1 MIRTFRRYIP
11 IIVALTISAAVS
23 HALPAG
29 EDGNKRSEETNLL
42 IIQKI
47 LGNLAEQILS
57 EASISPDAMI
67 GLRVRQSAESWVTEH
82 VLSER
87 IAAHGYKVKY
97 AGDSESVAPFIF
109 AVGDAGAKVNYSNP
123 HRLGLFGRRCADRS
137 IVVHIQAQIYNSQ
150 TGSILSG
157 KLLTGEH
164 RDTVSVDDIPL
175 LENANVPMT
184 KADLPDESF
193 IDRFIEPFVIVGTAG
208 VAIFLFFHIR
218 S

>member
-1 MIRTFRRYIP
+1 MIRTFRRYLP
-11 IIVALTISAAVS
+11 VVAALILSAAVS

-29 EDGNKRSEETNLL
+29 EDRKERSGDTNLQ

-57 EASISPDAMI
+57 EASVAPDAMI
-67 GLRVRQSAESWVTEH
+67 GLRIRQSAESWVTEH

-87 IAAHGYKVKY
+87 IAANGYKVKY
-97 AGDSESVAPFIF
+97 AGDSENVAPFIF

-123 HRLGLFGRRCADRS
+123 HRLGLFGRTCATRS
-137 IVVHIQAQIYNSQ
+137 IVVHFQAQIYNSQ
-150 TGSILSG
+150 TGNILSG
-157 KLLTGEH
+157 KLLTGDY
-164 RDTVSVDDIPL
+164 RDTVFVDDIPL
-175 LENANVPMT
+175 FENANVPMT

-193 IDRFIEPFVIVGTAG
+193 IDRFIEPFVIVGTVG
-208 VAIFLFFHIR
+208 VAVFLFFHIR